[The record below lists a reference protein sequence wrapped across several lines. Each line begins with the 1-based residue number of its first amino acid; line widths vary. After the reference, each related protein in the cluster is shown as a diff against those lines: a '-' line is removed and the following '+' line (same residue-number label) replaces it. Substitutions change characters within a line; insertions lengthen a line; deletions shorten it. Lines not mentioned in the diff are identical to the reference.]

1 MCGEKGYI
9 GKGIERVMSP
19 YTIMMI
25 LVVLF
30 TPVVCWLFSIS
41 QKEHRVPLSQ
51 FAKEFHEKRYY
62 LHAMGYLVI
71 IRWKAITDLLN
82 EPIKSEVGHWTDL
95 IYAIEGEFTKH
106 IQDFFLNDTLTAI
119 LNFHYLFI
127 YLFLI
132 YVTTVYFAYTG
143 DRDMTDKVTLNYLLI
158 YALAVP
164 YYLFFNVEVTSSWI
178 PGMEALLYHDGAYTV
193 FYATHDPLDNA
204 VPSLHVAIPFGILM
218 LNYLHVKE
226 NGGKMKD
233 WRHYNY
239 FLFVL
244 FNTILFMFSI
254 LYLGI
259 HWFTDIPLGLLIGGV
274 GALFIH
280 HLQPR
285 LRNDHGSFFKG
296 FDKFK
301 IRKHA
306 IVEGAIALVMFTL
319 ILMAVNVQVENSE
332 DRVSF
337 RLGPEDSTYEI
348 IQELKYGERVD
359 STIKNLDSSLV
370 LEIVYIS
377 VEDSAKTMENGS
389 IDWQY
394 LVSEGDHYVLQPG
407 EEIDVVTDSYL
418 IYNLIVMHNPSNV
431 SGDVLEVSIVND
443 YNDNKMW
450 RAIILSIPSLWMTAF
465 VLYRL
470 QRLKVNKRSILDS
483 SPSHLWMEEE

>member
-1 MCGEKGYI
+1 
-9 GKGIERVMSP
+9 MSP
-19 YTIMMI
+19 YTVMMI

-30 TPVVCWLFSIS
+30 TPVVCWLFSIK
-41 QKEHRVPLSQ
+41 QKNHRVPFYM

-62 LHAMGYLVI
+62 LHALGYLVI
-71 IRWKAITDLLN
+71 IRWKGITDLLN
-82 EPIKSEVGHWTDL
+82 EPIKSKVGHWTDL
-95 IYAIEGEFTKH
+95 VYAIEGDFTKH
-106 IQDFFLNDTLTAI
+106 IQDFFLNDTLTAV

-226 NGGKMKD
+226 QGGKMRE
-233 WRHYNY
+233 WRHYHY
-239 FLFVL
+239 FMFVL
-244 FNTILFMFSI
+244 INTILFIFSI

-259 HWFTDIPLGLLIGGV
+259 HWFVDIPLGLLIGGV

-296 FDKFK
+296 LNKFK

-319 ILMAVNVQVENSE
+319 ILMAVNVQTENSD

-348 IQELKYGERVD
+348 IQELKYGDVVE
-359 STIKNLDSSLV
+359 STIKNLDDDLV
-370 LEIVYIS
+370 LEVVYIP
-377 VEDSAKTMENGS
+377 VEESAIAMQNGS
-389 IDWQY
+389 IDWPY
-394 LVSEGDHYVLQPG
+394 IVTLGDHYVLQPG
-407 EEIDVVTDSYL
+407 EEVEIITDSYL
-418 IYNLIVMHNPSNV
+418 IYNLIVLHNPSQT
-431 SGDVLEVSIVND
+431 SGDVIEVSVQND
-443 YNDNKMW
+443 YNQNKMW
-450 RAIILSIPSLWMTAF
+450 RAILLSIPSLWMTAF
-465 VLYRL
+465 VLFRL
-470 QRLKVNKRSILDS
+470 QRLKANKRSLLDS
-483 SPSHLWMEEE
+483 SPSHMWCEEE